1 MNRYGWMLCLAVAV
15 GVGSLAGAAENAS
28 VRHIQRTMRQLNG
41 DTGAGEPVKILFYGQ
56 SITAQPWTLAVA
68 RILRT
73 RFPDTRWNM
82 RFVNRAVGGYQAD
95 KLSRIANTLLYP
107 AYPDLVIFHDY
118 GKLEYVDEMIRRLR
132 EETTADIVIW
142 TPHVRVSG
150 EGAKKW
156 TEEHPVLGWD
166 DDRRSEGFRRIAKKY
181 DCMLIDVRKMW
192 KAHLARTGEDPKT
205 YLKDVIHLNEKGNTL
220 LAEMIGREL
229 VRTTTFGEGRFPRNV
244 SRVPVRTLEEEDDGV
259 LTLPFTGN
267 RVVAVAD
274 GANTDRPFSVRLD
287 GKELSSFPEMFTYT
301 PMKPNLRT
309 LLRVGIGPDPVP
321 DEEWTITFLKNT
333 TSAAS
338 KWSLPFRLTGSVTG
352 DDGEGD
358 INSDFVSN
366 SGRIRMESVDWLRGL
381 GQSFLFR
388 NKKLPDN
395 LTKLTFKILPMYHD
409 RFVPGDQGHETVL
422 VQGIANGQHTL
433 TITPS
438 RGGVSGIDTLR
449 VYCPQGEAR
458 PFSAGR
464 PGKPKTIRGFRIL
477 DYDAENVTPG
487 EDWNVHGAGFLESK
501 RKGATLDLRFK
512 GTAVLLR
519 GKMAPYMGRPEF
531 SSTASCWGPPA

>member
-1 MNRYGWMLCLAVAV
+1 
-15 GVGSLAGAAENAS
+15 
-28 VRHIQRTMRQLNG
+28 
-41 DTGAGEPVKILFYGQ
+41 
-56 SITAQPWTLAVA
+56 
-68 RILRT
+68 
-73 RFPDTRWNM
+73 
-82 RFVNRAVGGYQAD
+82 
-95 KLSRIANTLLYP
+95 
-107 AYPDLVIFHDY
+107 
-118 GKLEYVDEMIRRLR
+118 
-132 EETTADIVIW
+132 
-142 TPHVRVSG
+142 
-150 EGAKKW
+150 
-156 TEEHPVLGWD
+156 
-166 DDRRSEGFRRIAKKY
+166 
-181 DCMLIDVRKMW
+181 
-192 KAHLARTGEDPKT
+192 
-205 YLKDVIHLNEKGNTL
+205 
-220 LAEMIGREL
+220 
-229 VRTTTFGEGRFPRNV
+229 
-244 SRVPVRTLEEEDDGV
+244 
-259 LTLPFTGN
+259 
-267 RVVAVAD
+267 
-274 GANTDRPFSVRLD
+274 
-287 GKELSSFPEMFTYT
+287 
-301 PMKPNLRT
+301 MKPNLRT